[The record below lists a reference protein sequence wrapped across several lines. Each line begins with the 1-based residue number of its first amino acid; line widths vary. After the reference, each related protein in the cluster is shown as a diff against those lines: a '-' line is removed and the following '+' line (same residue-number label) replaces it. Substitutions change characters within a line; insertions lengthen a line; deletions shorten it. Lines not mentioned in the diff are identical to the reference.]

1 MCRDEFRRAYRM
13 IREFGPSIIHLQLCD
28 GCRHRLELAYQCNE
42 TRKTPQLYLGAY
54 SPDLAIRLREAGLK
68 VRIIWGLGR
77 LWIAAE
83 AHHASEAKPKTAVS
97 LPYAL

>member
-42 TRKTPQLYLGAY
+42 TRKRPSSTWAPT
-54 SPDLAIRLREAGLK
+54 LRTWPSGCA
-68 VRIIWGLGR
+68 RP
-77 LWIAAE
+77 A
-83 AHHASEAKPKTAVS
+83 
-97 LPYAL
+97 